1 MPKNRKPRVRN
12 DSSSK
17 KRAITKKKTE
27 KIKPGVGQYK
37 GIAHDSLNELYC
49 LQWLFELK
57 DKGYIED
64 IKRAESFLLTEGF
77 YNYYTEPIKR
87 GTSSRTKDQVILRP
101 SSYTPEFKVIWTD
114 KYKEFVWTIGSN
126 TKFDKCF
133 VGHVAENH
141 KVYTLI
147 ECKSSGY
154 DFSNMTRLF
163 INNQKFVF
171 DKYKLFVNLVKPD
184 KLFERTFCPK
194 SYQKT
199 ATGKARKIKFEV
211 KTIDEY
217 LNGR

>member
-1 MPKNRKPRVRN
+1 MKNRKPRVRN

-17 KRAITKKKTE
+17 KRATTKQKTQ

-37 GIAHDSLNELYC
+37 GIPHDSLNELYC

-64 IKRAESFLLTEGF
+64 IKRADSFLLTEGF
-77 YNYYTEPIKR
+77 YNYYTESIKR

-114 KYKEFVWTIGSN
+114 KYKEFVWVIGNN

-133 VGHVAENH
+133 IGHKTEDK

-184 KLFERTFCPK
+184 KLFEKTFCPNA
-194 SYQKT
+194 YLKT
-199 ATGKARKIKFEV
+199 ATGKARRIKFET
-211 KTIDEY
+211 KTIQQY
-217 LNGR
+217 LNEQ